1 MIIPNGVGPG
11 ACIGLVGI
19 SGAVAE
25 GEDAQKNAVLE
36 AERKL
41 KAYGFKVKTD
51 PICFER
57 KGYFTGSDADR
68 ARALENMFQDP
79 EVDAIMCFKGGWGSS
94 RFLDMLDYD
103 VIRNHPKMF
112 VGFSDITS
120 VHLALEKKCS
130 MSTIHGPMGTT
141 SQLQGKAL
149 KSFLYALSGKGGY
162 EVVNTDGS
170 EPEVL
175 KHGQAEAELV
185 GGNLSLLCASLGT
198 PFELDCRGKILFIEE
213 VHEFSYAVDRYM
225 THLSNA
231 GKFRDC
237 CGLVLG
243 AFTQCEQETPG
254 YGYTLRDIF
263 MEAADKVQGP
273 VIGGLQAGHLAQPV
287 SLPLGREYEIRTEGR
302 AGKLFLVR

>member
-51 PICFER
+51 PIC
-57 KGYFTGSDADR
+57 
-68 ARALENMFQDP
+68 RALENMFQDP

-170 EPEVL
+170 ECI
-175 KHGQAEAELV
+175 AR
-185 GGNLSLLCASLGT
+185 NSL
-198 PFELDCRGKILFIEE
+198 
-213 VHEFSYAVDRYM
+213 
-225 THLSNA
+225 
-231 GKFRDC
+231 
-237 CGLVLG
+237 
-243 AFTQCEQETPG
+243 
-254 YGYTLRDIF
+254 
-263 MEAADKVQGP
+263 
-273 VIGGLQAGHLAQPV
+273 
-287 SLPLGREYEIRTEGR
+287 
-302 AGKLFLVR
+302 